1 MRILLSQRC
10 LNRTGSGPRSDPPS
24 RVGFSHARTSSG
36 GRTEV
41 SNVSAG
47 ARVAR
52 RRTRAVI
59 STAAALTAVAALA
72 APAGAAV
79 NGTHTVATIPGSAT
93 LELSG
98 YSPGAHLTIEARRGT
113 TVIGTAATVA
123 LDDGSAGVNPVDC
136 WQGTTSPQ

>member
-41 SNVSAG
+41 SNVFAG

-52 RRTRAVI
+52 RRTRAI
-59 STAAALTAVAALA
+59 ITTAAALSATAALA

-79 NGTHTVATIPGSAT
+79 TGTHVIAVLPSTSG
-93 LELSG
+93 LELTAYPKTTLLDVSLVRNG
-98 YSPGAHLTIEARRGT
+98 VTIAHGTVLTDDVGDGA
-113 TVIGTAATVA
+113 
-123 LDDGSAGVNPVDC
+123 VN
-136 WQGTTSPQ
+136 GGG